1 MLLGSSLIQFE
12 GPCSMSFDKIEK
24 MRADARRYREMATNA
39 SDTEVAE
46 TLVQIASDLE
56 AAIQVIEK
64 DRPDR
69 ISGAL
74 GRQTANSARR
84 SVNAA

>member
-1 MLLGSSLIQFE
+1 
-12 GPCSMSFDKIEK
+12 MSFDRIEK

-39 SDTEVAE
+39 SDAEVAE

-56 AAIQVIEK
+56 AALLVIEK

-69 ISGAL
+69 MAGAL
-74 GRQTANSARR
+74 RQRADASATRAANVA
-84 SVNAA
+84 